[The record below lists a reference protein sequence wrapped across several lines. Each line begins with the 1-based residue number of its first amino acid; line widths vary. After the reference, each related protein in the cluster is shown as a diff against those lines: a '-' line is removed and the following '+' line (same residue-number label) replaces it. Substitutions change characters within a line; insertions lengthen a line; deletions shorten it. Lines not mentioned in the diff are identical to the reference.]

1 MTGVFPAFLV
11 VIAILVLLC
20 YPISKEKHTEI
31 LEQLSHQRRE
41 KAAFQKSKKRQ
52 SIGYNAI
59 SPGRERRTPLVVDSD
74 SEELDS
80 PRSEVVKFH

>member
-1 MTGVFPAFLV
+1 MTGVFPASLV
-11 VIAILVLLC
+11 VVAVLVLLC

-41 KAAFQKSKKRQ
+41 KAEFQKSKKRQ

-59 SPGRERRTPLVVDSD
+59 SPGRDRHAFTLDSD
-74 SEELDS
+74 SDDLDS
-80 PRSEVVKFH
+80 PRSEVTKFR